1 MFLYTDPKRKLV
13 TKIIGFYPV
22 AGNAYDLR
30 SQVQTFANAFAVY
43 KNSGLR
49 CPLTIEPRR

>member
-22 AGNAYDLR
+22 AGNA
-30 SQVQTFANAFAVY
+30 NAVY

-49 CPLTIEPRR
+49 CPLIIEPRR